1 MNNNWIDIHNN
12 LEFLNKKFNSKN
24 TLSYLLYKVGHLK
37 SKSGSYTIQKWKENI
52 DLIKSYFSRKKN
64 LKILEIGCGTGAMLY
79 CMQKHGKIFGVD
91 PSEEMLK
98 IAKNKIPNGKF
109 FLKKGHQ
116 IDFFKKNFFDVVLI
130 YSTVQYFPNLEYLKK
145 IIKKI
150 GKVLKRD
157 GLVYI
162 GDIPDIEKK
171 NIIIKE
177 KKKLLGYSNYKKN
190 YLQKNLKHLYVKR
203 SSIIKI
209 MENGFYN
216 LEIYNSKKRGTEK
229 LGNRFDVFGYKK

>member
-12 LEFLNKKFNSKN
+12 LEFLNKKFTSKN

-52 DLIKSYFSRKKN
+52 DLIKSHFSRKKN

-79 CMQKHGKIFGVD
+79 CMQKHGKIFGID

-116 IDFFKKNFFDVVLI
+116 IDFFKKNYFDVVLI

-150 GKVLKRD
+150 G
-157 GLVYI
+157 
-162 GDIPDIEKK
+162 
-171 NIIIKE
+171 
-177 KKKLLGYSNYKKN
+177 
-190 YLQKNLKHLYVKR
+190 
-203 SSIIKI
+203 
-209 MENGFYN
+209 
-216 LEIYNSKKRGTEK
+216 
-229 LGNRFDVFGYKK
+229 